1 MSKPSKRPPL
11 PMPPAR
17 LGEPEQVTVARQL
30 VVCASQ
36 KLMEQIESGLCE
48 PIQLAAIIRDG
59 MESLTAYASTMGD
72 SEG

>member
-1 MSKPSKRPPL
+1 
-11 PMPPAR
+11 
-17 LGEPEQVTVARQL
+17 VTVTRQL

-36 KLMEQIESGLCE
+36 KLMEQIEGGLCE